1 MRKTALLVALASSAL
16 AAQAQQPI
24 GTLQDV
30 SGAVSVSG
38 KSVVSRAANGTPIAD
53 GASILVSSSGK
64 ATLILQTGCS
74 VNLGANQHLTV
85 SAKMP
90 CEQMTASV
98 KHLFPAY
105 KVAQAP
111 LGSLPPPP
119 PLNPPIGLFPGFTSG
134 LVAPIV
140 VGGVI
145 SLGIID
151 QVNNDNPVSGQ

>member
-53 GASILVSSSGK
+53 GASILVSSSGN

-111 LGSLPPPP
+111 IGSLPPPP
-119 PLNPPIGLFPGFTSG
+119 SDEILRRGFFGTD
-134 LVAPIV
+134 LVVPVV
-140 VGGVI
+140 VGVVGLAAI
-145 SLGIID
+145 NN
-151 QVNNDNPVSGQ
+151 VNNDKPVSGQ

>member
-111 LGSLPPPP
+111 IGSLPPPP
-119 PLNPPIGLFPGFTSG
+119 SNENFFVLGGTD
-134 LVAPIV
+134 LVVPVV
-140 VGGVI
+140 VGVVGLAAI
-145 SLGIID
+145 NN
-151 QVNNDNPVSGQ
+151 VNNDKPVSGQ

>member
-111 LGSLPPPP
+111 IGSLPPPP
-119 PLNPPIGLFPGFTSG
+119 SDENRRRGFFVLGDTD
-134 LVAPIV
+134 LVVPVV
-140 VGGVI
+140 VGVVGLAAI
-145 SLGIID
+145 NN
-151 QVNNDNPVSGQ
+151 VNNDKPVSGQ

>member
-111 LGSLPPPP
+111 IGSLPPPP
-119 PLNPPIGLFPGFTSG
+119 SDENRRRGFFGTD
-134 LVAPIV
+134 LVVPVV
-140 VGGVI
+140 VGVVGLAAI
-145 SLGIID
+145 NN
-151 QVNNDNPVSGQ
+151 VNNDKPVSGQ

>member
-1 MRKTALLVALASSAL
+1 MKKIALLVALASSAF
-16 AAQAQQPI
+16 AAQAQQII

-38 KSVVSRAANGTPIAD
+38 KSVVSRAVNGTPITD
-53 GASILVSSSGK
+53 GASILISSSGK
-64 ATLILQTGCS
+64 ATLVLQAGCA
-74 VNLGANQHLTV
+74 VTLGANQYLTV

>member
-111 LGSLPPPP
+111 IGSLPPPP
-119 PLNPPIGLFPGFTSG
+119 SNENFFVLGGTD
-134 LVAPIV
+134 LVVPVV
-140 VGGVI
+140 VGVVGLAAI
-145 SLGIID
+145 NN
-151 QVNNDNPVSGQ
+151 VNNDEPVSGQ